1 MLRNALRSNCYD
13 SAIQCRYNI
22 SVYCNKTMNNKK
34 QIMNKQLF
42 GVLSFFLVVNLIAF
56 LIMLLDKN
64 KSKKVGAERISE
76 GLLFFMA
83 TVFGSVGVYA
93 GMFAFRHK
101 TRKWYFVIG
110 IPMLILQ
117 NSALLYLIYAN
128 LALQ

>member
-1 MLRNALRSNCYD
+1 
-13 SAIQCRYNI
+13 
-22 SVYCNKTMNNKK
+22 
-34 QIMNKQLF
+34 MNKQLF